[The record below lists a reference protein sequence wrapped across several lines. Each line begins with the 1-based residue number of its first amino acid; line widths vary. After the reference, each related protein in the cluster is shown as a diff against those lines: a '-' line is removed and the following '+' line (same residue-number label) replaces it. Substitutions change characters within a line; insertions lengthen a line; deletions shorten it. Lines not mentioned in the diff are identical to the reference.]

1 MADATKRVNYF
12 DRQFLRA
19 PEFRDQQ
26 DYDLDRRRRHNRL
39 LHSPGIAEGLAVTAN
54 VGDGFVTVSAGTA
67 YNALGQ
73 EIVLPASQQVDVSAL
88 SGAAAY
94 ITIAYTEQATDPS
107 TDPGV
112 AGTST
117 RISEQPALSAG
128 ANAPGNPNINIVLA
142 QVPLAG
148 NKVSGSLDA
157 TGRVRAGTLLGDDLT
172 ARSMTLKN
180 DAVASSQWPKM
191 LASQTG
197 DVQVMTG
204 AQPTER
210 VRVTAGGNVG
220 IGTATPSRELTIEG
234 TSGTYMNVRDT
245 GDPNGPYEVLLG
257 VDQSGG
263 IVSTMSNHDLQL
275 RSGANNTHMVLK
287 ANGSVGIGTAT
298 PSRELT
304 IEGASATYMNVR
316 DTGDPNG
323 PYEVLLGVDQSG
335 GIVSTMSNHDLQLRS
350 GANNTHMVLKANGSV
365 GIGTATPSREL
376 TIEGA
381 SATYMNVRD
390 TGDPNGPYEVLLGVD
405 QSGGIVSTMSNHDLQ
420 LRSGANNTHMVIKAN
435 GHVGI
440 GTLSPDFILDVTD
453 RIRLRQGSNGT
464 AGIWLFQTGPGD
476 RAFIGMA
483 GDAQVGMWGNNGA
496 GWGLV
501 MDTSSGNVGIG
512 IGQGAPAAKLDV
524 GGSAHASAFP
534 TSSDARFKKNVAPV
548 TDVLEKL
555 EQIQGVT
562 FEWNETYE
570 ALGRST
576 GRREMG
582 VLAQDVESVFPELV
596 STWGDEEYR
605 AVDYGRF
612 TAVLVEAVKELK
624 AANEAL
630 EKRVDALEKMAGSS
644 RGGRGGRQS
653 VQDSSSSEGN

>member
-210 VRVTAGGNVG
+210 ARVTAGGNVG

-234 TSGTYMNVRDT
+234 TSG
-245 GDPNGPYEVLLG
+245 
-257 VDQSGG
+257 
-263 IVSTMSNHDLQL
+263 
-275 RSGANNTHMVLK
+275 
-287 ANGSVGIGTAT
+287 
-298 PSRELT
+298 
-304 IEGASATYMNVR
+304 
-316 DTGDPNG
+316 
-323 PYEVLLGVDQSG
+323 
-335 GIVSTMSNHDLQLRS
+335 
-350 GANNTHMVLKANGSV
+350 
-365 GIGTATPSREL
+365 
-376 TIEGA
+376 
-381 SATYMNVRD
+381 TYMNVRD